1 MCAAALKDQKESAKF
16 TLDFKWKPGLLS
28 LNCHSSE
35 IKTKQDSKPTIISII
50 MLFVDDGQKGYP
62 ANRAYKQESGVREK
76 KGWGGGL

>member
-1 MCAAALKDQKESAKF
+1 
-16 TLDFKWKPGLLS
+16 
-28 LNCHSSE
+28 
-35 IKTKQDSKPTIISII
+35 